1 MQDSTLGDRLAS
13 IRRRRG
19 LTQREL
25 ASRSGVSYSLIRQ
38 VERGERET
46 TRLETA
52 RKLAVPLGVQ
62 TSVLLSGGDADEAFA
77 DTVADW
83 APVTGALF
91 AAPDDEDEVGL
102 SASAVR
108 ATIGE
113 LRPMLEACRY
123 GDATALLP
131 ALLRDAR
138 ALTGGSEARQA
149 RCSAFLLAGSLLVQT
164 RQWDAAEAAL
174 RMAADAAA
182 SRLDEATTVG
192 ILTWMWVRQGRV
204 AEARELATRWAD
216 DIEPKL
222 SKATDEELAVWGRM
236 LLRVANAAVVDNRP
250 DEGAEALDLAAVAA
264 ARIGREM
271 HADVTT
277 LDVFGP
283 ASVLML
289 RAETAVLVG
298 QPVRA
303 LELTHQ
309 LGSEHVFLP
318 LSGSRSRHRLDVANA
333 LAQLRRYPQALTVLE
348 GLRRDTPQWLLQ
360 QRYARDVMS
369 RIVSRRRVLSEDMR
383 GLADFLRVPY

>member
-138 ALTGGSEARQA
+138 ALTKDGAFGFAVSEPDAFMVFARSKGAQYLDA
-149 RCSAFLLAGSLLVQT
+149 RGQLDLNNAGMKNAFAQYVALVSKEKVAPLLP
-164 RQWDAAEAAL
+164 D
-174 RMAADAAA
+174 A
-182 SRLDEATTVG
+182 SRLA
-192 ILTWMWVRQGRV
+192 RNGRNWHHLI
-204 AEARELATRWAD
+204 ELC
-216 DIEPKL
+216 
-222 SKATDEELAVWGRM
+222 G
-236 LLRVANAAVVDNRP
+236 VVDARVIDLDGVYNPCRP
-250 DEGAEALDLAAVAA
+250 ND
-264 ARIGREM
+264 RKRC
-271 HADVTT
+271 
-277 LDVFGP
+277 
-283 ASVLML
+283 S
-289 RAETAVLVG
+289 TA
-298 QPVRA
+298 
-303 LELTHQ
+303 
-309 LGSEHVFLP
+309 
-318 LSGSRSRHRLDVANA
+318 
-333 LAQLRRYPQALTVLE
+333 
-348 GLRRDTPQWLLQ
+348 LLQ
-360 QRYARDVMS
+360 
-369 RIVSRRRVLSEDMR
+369 
-383 GLADFLRVPY
+383 